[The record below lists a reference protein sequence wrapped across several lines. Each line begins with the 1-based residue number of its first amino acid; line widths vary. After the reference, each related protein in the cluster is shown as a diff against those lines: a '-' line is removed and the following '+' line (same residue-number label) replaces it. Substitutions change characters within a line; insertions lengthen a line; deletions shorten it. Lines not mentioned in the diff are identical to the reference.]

1 MAQPGEGQGREDKAD
16 GYSAG
21 IKGVQAKAASLLPTV
36 QSMRK
41 VRQPR
46 TLLRLRKPG
55 CKSCFKCNGNG
66 KPLRGFE
73 LDMLDHDPF

>member
-1 MAQPGEGQGREDKAD
+1 MNGC
-16 GYSAG
+16 SAG
-21 IKGVQAKAASLLPTV
+21 IEGVQAKDTSLLPAV
-36 QSMRK
+36 QGMRK

-46 TLLRLRKPG
+46 TVLSLRKPG

-66 KPLRGFE
+66 KPLRGSE